1 MLNETDTI
9 NYKISRALRVISP
22 NAEWVLIGDNYD
34 DIEWLSDGQK
44 PSWAEVK
51 AEIDNPT
58 PISEPT
64 VVEKLASVGL
74 NLDDLKA
81 ALGL

>member
-1 MLNETDTI
+1 MFNEIDTI
-9 NYKISRALRVISP
+9 NYKISRALRIISP

-44 PSWAEVK
+44 PAWAEVK

-58 PISEPT
+58 PTPKPT
-64 VVEKLASVGL
+64 INEKLAIVGL
-74 NLDDLKA
+74 NLNDLKT